1 MKYKYIFE
9 NKKAVLAIF
18 IAAIGL
24 LFIRLRYGFDP
35 TDESYYYA
43 TVKRFWQGDIPFVTD
58 WYPAQFSAVL
68 LLPFYGIYTMLV
80 PSGEGIILAGRYV
93 FLVLQALVALY
104 SLWTFRKEKYALT
117 VTILY
122 LMCSR
127 QNIPGL
133 SYYTLYLSF
142 CFIAVLSVYNYYHED
157 TKRSLFWGLA
167 GIGVSVAT
175 ICMPFLAVGVFIFG
189 IYLLCKKQFKETVIF
204 VLSILICAAIY
215 LGFLFSRATL
225 PQYLEGLHYVMTNPD
240 YTDPS
245 KWEKIAK
252 TILSLGKVLVVAV
265 PGFIYLCW
273 QLIYQSV
280 KKESKKLICFTGRDH
295 MVFAVSLILAVICFG
310 VWKAGAVYQQFT
322 FLVLPYII
330 KAVLNGKDNR
340 KAGTFT
346 GITFYFVGLILA
358 LLFWTGSDTG
368 ASCLVMGFLFCVIGG
383 VIVLSEEI
391 DIRTFIMISV
401 LLMVSVTSSRVLGQ
415 FYRDAELWKLDT
427 RIEQGPAKG
436 LFTEKSDAEDYAC
449 VIKSLDDIS
458 DYLAVSEGNQKK
470 ILFTAF
476 LPWAY
481 LYSDCRNASMTCWR
495 TPLSSE
501 RLELYYEI
509 NPQQFPDV
517 VFIFNADISETNGL
531 SGGEKMNAYNPQK
544 GSLWEKI
551 SSYEHIDTDAGQVY
565 ILE

>member
-1 MKYKYIFE
+1 MNYKNIFD
-9 NKKAVLAIF
+9 NKKVVLGIY
-18 IAAIGL
+18 IAAFGL

-43 TVKRFWQGDIPFVTD
+43 TVKRFWQGDIPFITD

-68 LLPFYGIYTMLV
+68 LFPFYGLYTMLV

-93 FLVLQALVALY
+93 FLLLQAIIALY
-104 SLWTFRKEKYALT
+104 SLWTFRKEKYALPL
-117 VTILY
+117 TILY

-157 TKRSLFWGLA
+157 KKRSIFWILA

-175 ICMPFLAVGVFIFG
+175 ICMPFLALGVFVYG
-189 IYLLCKKQFKETVIF
+189 IYLLKNKQFKETLVF
-204 VLSILICAAIY
+204 VLSILFCAALY
-215 LGFLFSRATL
+215 LGFLFSRGTL
-225 PQYLEGLHYVMTNPD
+225 PEYLEGLHYVMTNPD

-245 KWEKIAK
+245 KWDKILG
-252 TILSLGKVLVVAV
+252 TILSLGKVYVVLV
-265 PGFIYLCW
+265 PGFVYLFW
-273 QLIYQSV
+273 RIISQAV
-280 KKESKKLICFTGRDH
+280 KNKSKGPICFTGRDH
-295 MVFAVSLILAVICFG
+295 LIFVLSLCLGVISFG
-310 VWKAGAVYQQFT
+310 IWKTGALYQQFT

-330 KAVLNGKDNR
+330 KAASNGKDSR
-340 KAGTFT
+340 KDAAST
-346 GITFYFVGLILA
+346 GIALYVAGLILA
-358 LLFWTGSDTG
+358 LLFWMGSDTG
-368 ASCLVMGFLFCVIGG
+368 ASCLVMGFLFCVMGG
-383 VIVLSEEI
+383 VIVLSEETDSKMFLI
-391 DIRTFIMISV
+391 IAV
-401 LLMVSVTSSRVLGQ
+401 LLMISATSSRILGQ

-427 RIEQGPAKG
+427 RIETGPAKG

-449 VIKSLDDIS
+449 VIKSLDD
-458 DYLAVSEGNQKK
+458 VSEILAADGDTQKK

-476 LPWAY
+476 LPWGY
-481 LYSDCRNASMTCWR
+481 LYTDCRNGSMTCWR

-517 VFIFNADISETNGL
+517 VFVLNEDISETNGL
-531 SGGEKMNAYNPQK
+531 SGGERMNAYNPQK
-544 GSLWEKI
+544 GALWEKI
-551 SSYEHIDTDAGQVY
+551 SSYEHIDTEAGQVY
-565 ILE
+565 ILK